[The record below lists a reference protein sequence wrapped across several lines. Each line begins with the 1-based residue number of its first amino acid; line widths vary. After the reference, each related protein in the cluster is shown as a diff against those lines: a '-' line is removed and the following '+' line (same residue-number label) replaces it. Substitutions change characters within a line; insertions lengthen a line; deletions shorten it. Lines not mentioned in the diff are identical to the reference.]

1 MQTTDSVRSVKGV
14 GEKAEQNLH
23 KLKIETVGELLEHYP
38 RNYDEIKPVCPI
50 EALEEGDI
58 AAVEGV
64 LMARPQ
70 IMKRG
75 SKSILTITLR
85 DTTGSL
91 LITWFNMPFLRNQ
104 LKMGTRYLFRGKVEK
119 RNGRLQMVQPKR
131 YTRQEFYKIVGK
143 MQPIYPL
150 TAGITNHAMAK
161 LMQEAITGV
170 EDFKEFLPAE
180 LRKRQQ
186 LIEYKK
192 AMRQIHFPAN
202 QKELKEARKRLAFDE
217 LFLYTMALN
226 YIRENGKE
234 ISTHRIQKTKE
245 ASEFLE
251 NLPFSLTGAQK
262 KVYEEICADM
272 EGGFVMNRLVQGDV
286 GSGKTIVA
294 VLALLEV
301 VKNGYQGAFMVP
313 TEVLAAQ
320 HYQNLTKLLAD
331 YGVTVGLL
339 SGSLT
344 AKEKRQAK
352 EKIASGEW
360 NIVIGTHALI
370 QDGVAFDDLGLVITD
385 EQHRFGVKQREK
397 LYQKG
402 KEPHVLAMSATP
414 IPRSLGIILY
424 RDLDVSIM
432 NEMPASRLPIK
443 NSVVG
448 TSYRPAAWEFI
459 RKQVALGHQAY
470 VICPLVEA
478 SEETQGE
485 NVIDYSKTLMEE
497 LPSGIQVG
505 VLHGKMKSSK
515 KNEIMQEFAENK
527 IQVLVST
534 TVVEVGVNV
543 PNATVMLIENADR
556 FGLAQLH
563 QLRGRVGRGD
573 AQSYCIM
580 INASSAKTAKKRL
593 EILNKSNDGF
603 FIASEDLKLRGP
615 GDFFGIRQSG
625 DLVFALA
632 DIYQDAAVLQEAS
645 EEVKTILEEDPELT
659 EPGHHILQKKMM
671 QFQEE
676 QLSKMNL

>member
-75 SKSILTITLR
+75 SKSILTITLQ

-131 YTRQEFYKIVGK
+131 YTRQEFHKIVGK

-150 TAGITNHAMAK
+150 TAGVTNHAMAK
-161 LMQEAITGV
+161 LMQEAIMAV
-170 EDFKEFLPAE
+170 EDFKEFLPAD

-202 QKELKEARKRLAFDE
+202 HKELKEARKRLAFDE

-234 ISTHRIQKTKE
+234 ISTHRIQKTNE
-245 ASEFLE
+245 AAEFLE
-251 NLPFSLTGAQK
+251 NLPFSLTDAQK
-262 KVYEEICADM
+262 KVYEEICMDM

-301 VKNGYQGAFMVP
+301 VKNGYQGAFMVR

-344 AKEKRQAK
+344 AKEKRRAK

-360 NIVIGTHALI
+360 DIVIGTHALI
-370 QDGVAFDDLGLVITD
+370 QDGVAFADLGLVITD

-397 LYQKG
+397 LYQ
-402 KEPHVLAMSATP
+402 
-414 IPRSLGIILY
+414 
-424 RDLDVSIM
+424 
-432 NEMPASRLPIK
+432 
-443 NSVVG
+443 
-448 TSYRPAAWEFI
+448 
-459 RKQVALGHQAY
+459 
-470 VICPLVEA
+470 
-478 SEETQGE
+478 
-485 NVIDYSKTLMEE
+485 
-497 LPSGIQVG
+497 
-505 VLHGKMKSSK
+505 
-515 KNEIMQEFAENK
+515 
-527 IQVLVST
+527 
-534 TVVEVGVNV
+534 
-543 PNATVMLIENADR
+543 
-556 FGLAQLH
+556 
-563 QLRGRVGRGD
+563 
-573 AQSYCIM
+573 
-580 INASSAKTAKKRL
+580 
-593 EILNKSNDGF
+593 
-603 FIASEDLKLRGP
+603 
-615 GDFFGIRQSG
+615 
-625 DLVFALA
+625 
-632 DIYQDAAVLQEAS
+632 
-645 EEVKTILEEDPELT
+645 
-659 EPGHHILQKKMM
+659 
-671 QFQEE
+671 
-676 QLSKMNL
+676 

>member
-38 RNYDEIKPVCPI
+38 RNYDEIKPVYPI

-161 LMQEAITGV
+161 LMQEAITEV
-170 EDFKEFLPAE
+170 EDFKEFLPAD

-202 QKELKEARKRLAFDE
+202 YKELKEARKRLAFDE

-339 SGSLT
+339 S
-344 AKEKRQAK
+344 
-352 EKIASGEW
+352 
-360 NIVIGTHALI
+360 
-370 QDGVAFDDLGLVITD
+370 
-385 EQHRFGVKQREK
+385 
-397 LYQKG
+397 
-402 KEPHVLAMSATP
+402 VL
-414 IPRSLGIILY
+414 
-424 RDLDVSIM
+424 
-432 NEMPASRLPIK
+432 LP
-443 NSVVG
+443 
-448 TSYRPAAWEFI
+448 
-459 RKQVALGHQAY
+459 Q
-470 VICPLVEA
+470 
-478 SEETQGE
+478 
-485 NVIDYSKTLMEE
+485 
-497 LPSGIQVG
+497 
-505 VLHGKMKSSK
+505 
-515 KNEIMQEFAENK
+515 
-527 IQVLVST
+527 
-534 TVVEVGVNV
+534 
-543 PNATVMLIENADR
+543 
-556 FGLAQLH
+556 
-563 QLRGRVGRGD
+563 
-573 AQSYCIM
+573 
-580 INASSAKTAKKRL
+580 KKR
-593 EILNKSNDGF
+593 D
-603 FIASEDLKLRGP
+603 R
-615 GDFFGIRQSG
+615 
-625 DLVFALA
+625 
-632 DIYQDAAVLQEAS
+632 
-645 EEVKTILEEDPELT
+645 
-659 EPGHHILQKKMM
+659 QKKK
-671 QFQEE
+671 
-676 QLSKMNL
+676 LLPGNGIL

>member
-38 RNYDEIKPVCPI
+38 RNYDEIKPVYPI

-161 LMQEAITGV
+161 LMQEAITEV
-170 EDFKEFLPAE
+170 EDFKEFLPAD

-202 QKELKEARKRLAFDE
+202 YKELKEARKRLAFDE

-245 ASEFLE
+245 AAEFLE

-286 GSGKTIVA
+286 GSGKTMVA
-294 VLALLEV
+294 LLSMLLALD
-301 VKNGYQGAFMVP
+301 NGYQACMMAP
-313 TEVLAAQ
+313 TEILAMQ
-320 HYQNLTKLLAD
+320 HYRTLSR
-331 YGVTVGLL
+331 LL
-339 SGSLT
+339 SDMPVRVALLTGST
-344 AKEKRQAK
+344 RGPQRRQLL
-352 EKIASGEW
+352 EDLRTGQVDIL
-360 NIVIGTHALI
+360 VGTHALI
-370 QDGVAFDDLGLVITD
+370 EETVVFARLGLAVID
-385 EQHRFGVKQREK
+385 EQHRFGVEQRSK
-397 LYQKG
+397 LWG
-402 KEPHVLAMSATP
+402 KSGYAPHILVMTATP
-414 IPRSLGIILY
+414 IPRTLAMSVYG
-424 RDLDVSIM
+424 DLDVS
-432 NEMPASRLPIK
+432 
-443 NSVVG
+443 
-448 TSYRPAAWEFI
+448 
-459 RKQVALGHQAY
+459 
-470 VICPLVEA
+470 
-478 SEETQGE
+478 
-485 NVIDYSKTLMEE
+485 VIDE
-497 LPSGIQVG
+497 LPAGRRPVRTYHRYESARLSVFGFMLSEIAKGRQVYVVYPLIEESEKSDYKNLIDGYDVLEEYFRAYGYQVG
-505 VLHGKMKSSK
+505 VVHGRMKPEDKERPWRTSS
-515 KNEIMQEFAENK
+515 
-527 IQVLVST
+527 
-534 TVVEVGVNV
+534 GVK
-543 PNATVMLIENADR
+543 PTFWSPPR
-556 FGLAQLH
+556 
-563 QLRGRVGRGD
+563 
-573 AQSYCIM
+573 
-580 INASSAKTAKKRL
+580 
-593 EILNKSNDGF
+593 
-603 FIASEDLKLRGP
+603 
-615 GDFFGIRQSG
+615 
-625 DLVFALA
+625 
-632 DIYQDAAVLQEAS
+632 
-645 EEVKTILEEDPELT
+645 
-659 EPGHHILQKKMM
+659 
-671 QFQEE
+671 
-676 QLSKMNL
+676 